1 MRKWTFKLSPLASW
15 LLLAAAPLPFL
26 ILLFHFILGVQKLGA
41 LEEEMNR
48 IHRKMV
54 MLQESRQ
61 KESALL
67 ASLKNPDPHYLD
79 KHVESLTFLLPEIK
93 KLETIQSESSDEEQT
108 GKRLRLLKDGSNR
121 LRFSEEHIRA
131 NDQFR
136 ETEEKQELPVEI
148 NEEDLKKLLCLIEGV
163 TIWPYGPKEGRPQ
176 LIVKDFK
183 LMKKELS
190 SLEKVFV
197 VSLQLV
203 KRENLESIP

>member
-1 MRKWTFKLSPLASW
+1 MRKWKFNLSPFSLW
-15 LLLAAAPLPFL
+15 LLIVVAPIPFL
-26 ILLFHFILGVQKLGA
+26 TLLFHFIFNVQKLGM
-41 LEEEMNR
+41 LEDEISR
-48 IHRKMV
+48 VHRKMV

-61 KESALL
+61 KESSLL

-79 KHVESLTFLLPEIK
+79 KNVESLTFLLPEIK
-93 KLETIQSESSDEEQT
+93 KLEEIQSENPDEEMIV
-108 GKRLRLLKDGSNR
+108 KRLRLLKDGSNR
-121 LRFSEEHIRA
+121 LRFSEEAIRA

-148 NEEDLKKLLCLIEGV
+148 NEEDLKRLLCLIEGV